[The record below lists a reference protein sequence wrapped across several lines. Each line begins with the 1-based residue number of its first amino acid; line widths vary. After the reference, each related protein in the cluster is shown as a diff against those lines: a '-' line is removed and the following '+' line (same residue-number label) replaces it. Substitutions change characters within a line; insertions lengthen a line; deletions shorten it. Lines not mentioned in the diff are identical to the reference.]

1 MNKYILSFILLWGLS
16 SNIHAQNVSL
26 GPLHSADSPREDWL
40 LPGDTILQSGQKMI
54 YQGKPIQNIKYTVS
68 SPSYTEELQTSAD
81 ENGVVPTLGKKEID
95 KKAWNESYCNNPVND
110 LTYSLAPIYS
120 YGLHKGLNVSLGAS
134 VFTTFGKNTPHK
146 GGFSQ
151 NINATYL
158 TPLTKDGKLWIAGG
172 GYFNNTFWG
181 SDSYRDVGLY
191 AIMGY
196 KFNEHWEA
204 YVYGQLSVSNNYDN
218 YYNRYAGYGPYG
230 YGRWGGYGSGCYPGM
245 WGLGG
250 TMPIG
255 YGMGMPGANVLGAG
269 VKYNVNKN
277 FSIGV
282 NIEGVWYN
290 NKGVD
295 YFDRY
300 NYPNPNERRK

>member
-1 MNKYILSFILLWGLS
+1 M
-16 SNIHAQNVSL
+16 HAQSVNF

-40 LPGDTILQSGQKMI
+40 LPGDTVFQAGQKMI
-54 YQGKPIQNIKYTVS
+54 YQGKPIKNVKYSV
-68 SPSYTEELQTSAD
+68 SPSSLSQAQGSSTEGSYNLSHEGIP
-81 ENGVVPTLGKKEID
+81 ED
-95 KKAWNESYCNNPVND
+95 KKALDESYYNNPVSD
-110 LTYSLAPIYS
+110 LTYNLSPTYG

-134 VFTTFGKNTPHK
+134 AFATFGKNVPHK

-158 TPLTKDGKLWIAGG
+158 APLTKDGKLWIAGG

-191 AIMGY
+191 AILGY

-204 YVYGQLSVSNNYDN
+204 YVYGQLSINNNYDN
-218 YYNRYAGYGPYG
+218 FYSRYTGYGPYG
-230 YGRWGGYGSGCYPGM
+230 YGRYGLGYYPGM

-250 TMPIG
+250 TMPMG

-277 FSIGV
+277 FSIGINV
-282 NIEGVWYN
+282 EGVWYN
-290 NKGVD
+290 NKGLD

-300 NYPNPNERRK
+300 NYPNPNETPKK

>member
-1 MNKYILSFILLWGLS
+1 MKKGLLNILSLLACS
-16 SNIHAQNVSL
+16 VMAQAQTVSL
-26 GPLHSADSPREDWL
+26 GPLHSVDSPREDWL
-40 LPGDTILQSGQKMI
+40 LPGDTVCKAGQKMI
-54 YQGKPIQNIKYTVS
+54 YQGKPMLNKKYTVTS
-68 SPSYTEELQTSAD
+68 SSLAASSAPQQPSQD
-81 ENGVVPTLGKKEID
+81 QNTLE
-95 KKAWNESYCNNPVND
+95 ESYYRNPITD
-110 LTYSLAPIYS
+110 LTYNLEPTYG
-120 YGLHKGLNVSLGAS
+120 YGLHKGLNLSVGAS
-134 VFTTFGKNTPHK
+134 AFATFGKGLPHK

-151 NINATYL
+151 TINATYL
-158 TPLTKDGKLWIAGG
+158 APLTKDGKLWIAGG

-204 YVYGQLSVSNNYDN
+204 YVYGQLSISNNYDN
-218 YYNRYAGYGPYG
+218 FYNRYAGYGPYG
-230 YGRWGGYGSGCYPGM
+230 YGRYGMGYYPGM

-250 TMPIG
+250 TMPMG

-277 FSIGV
+277 FSIGFNV
-282 NIEGVWYN
+282 EGVWYN
-290 NKGVD
+290 NKGLD

-300 NYPNPNERRK
+300 NYPTPHPNGNLK

>member
-1 MNKYILSFILLWGLS
+1 MNMKKYFLSFLS
-16 SNIHAQNVSL
+16 LCFFTIALHAQSVNF
-26 GPLHSADSPREDWL
+26 GPLHSADNPREDWL
-40 LPGDTILQSGQKMI
+40 LPGDTVLQAGQKMI
-54 YQGKPIQNIKYTVS
+54 YQGKPMKNVKYSV
-68 SPSYTEELQTSAD
+68 E
-81 ENGVVPTLGKKEID
+81 D
-95 KKAWNESYCNNPVND
+95 KKALDESYNSNPIND
-110 LTYSLAPIYS
+110 LTYSLAPTYG

-134 VFTTFGKNTPHK
+134 AFATFGKNVPHK

-158 TPLTKDGKLWIAGG
+158 APLTKDGKLWIAGG

-204 YVYGQLSVSNNYDN
+204 YVYGQLSISNNYDN
-218 YYNRYAGYGPYG
+218 FYSRYAGYGPYG
-230 YGRWGGYGSGCYPGM
+230 YGRYGLGYYPGM

-250 TMPIG
+250 TMPMG

-277 FSIGV
+277 FSIGINV
-282 NIEGVWYN
+282 EGVWYN
-290 NKGVD
+290 NKGLD

-300 NYPNPNERRK
+300 NYPNPNPNGKFK

>member
-1 MNKYILSFILLWGLS
+1 MEYG
-16 SNIHAQNVSL
+16 
-26 GPLHSADSPREDWL
+26 
-40 LPGDTILQSGQKMI
+40 
-54 YQGKPIQNIKYTVS
+54 
-68 SPSYTEELQTSAD
+68 
-81 ENGVVPTLGKKEID
+81 
-95 KKAWNESYCNNPVND
+95 
-110 LTYSLAPIYS
+110 
-120 YGLHKGLNVSLGAS
+120 YGLHRGLNVSLGAS
-134 VFTTFGKNTPHK
+134 AFATFGKGLPHK

-158 TPLTKDGKLWIAGG
+158 APLSKDGKLWIAGG

-204 YVYGQLSVSNNYDN
+204 YVYGQLSISNNYDN
-218 YYNRYAGYGPYG
+218 FYNRYAGYGPYG
-230 YGRWGGYGSGCYPGM
+230 YGRYGGYGLGYYPGL
-245 WGLGG
+245 WGMGG
-250 TMPIG
+250 TMPFG

-277 FSIGV
+277 FSIGINV
-282 NIEGVWYN
+282 EGVWYN
-290 NKGVD
+290 NKGMD

-300 NYPNPNERRK
+300 NYPNPNENRSKQ